1 MTFTYARNAGMIL
14 EYISILEASNKKVPV
29 TYTSRPECCKSKQR
43 HTSISMQRAMD
54 DKENISVEEPFPILH
69 NNKGSLTSLSVRP
82 EEQTM
87 EEVPR
92 NDSHETD
99 QSISEPNNLLYPCP
113 DMSCS
118 KVYTKLCYLEN
129 HLCFGNHVYNNKKE
143 NQFDCIKKA
152 WASQCVAV
160 EREHKVPVRVTASST
175 VLVSNNE
182 GWALK
187 TFKSVKR
194 LSTKVKDYISSI
206 HQYFNTT
213 GKRPNFEDIAE
224 ELKTKRDDD
233 GNKVLKQEE
242 WLCPSQIRSLFSN
255 FVRKNAQSIE
265 IHTGTQK
272 ETKND
277 EDLQQALAEID
288 ALEYHADMVNV
299 ALAPENK

>member
-1 MTFTYARNAGMIL
+1 
-14 EYISILEASNKKVPV
+14 
-29 TYTSRPECCKSKQR
+29 
-43 HTSISMQRAMD
+43 
-54 DKENISVEEPFPILH
+54 
-69 NNKGSLTSLSVRP
+69 
-82 EEQTM
+82 
-87 EEVPR
+87 
-92 NDSHETD
+92 
-99 QSISEPNNLLYPCP
+99 
-113 DMSCS
+113 MSCS

-129 HLCFGNHVYNNKKE
+129 HLCLGNHVYNSKKE
-143 NQFDCIKKA
+143 NQFDSIKKA

-160 EREHKVPVRVTASST
+160 EREHKVLVRATAPST

-187 TFKSVKR
+187 TSKSVKR
-194 LSTKVKDYISSI
+194 FSTKVKDYISSI

-233 GNKVLKQEE
+233 GNKVFKQEE
-242 WLCPSQIRSLFSN
+242 WLSPSQIRSLFSN

-288 ALEYHADMVNV
+288 ALEYHADMVVVTEDELFEVSSDEEVNDEAAHVSMAVGTVEAVSEVDPYLSCPIASCNNV
-299 ALAPENK
+299 KMVTVKGEADIYRILATNT

>member
-1 MTFTYARNAGMIL
+1 MIL
-14 EYISILEASNKKVPV
+14 EYISILEASNKKVPF
-29 TYTSRPECCKSKQR
+29 TYTSGPECCKTKQR
-43 HTSISMQRAMD
+43 HTSISMQTAMD
-54 DKENISVEEPFPILH
+54 DKENISVSWFR
-69 NNKGSLTSLSVRP
+69 KG
-82 EEQTM
+82 
-87 EEVPR
+87 
-92 NDSHETD
+92 
-99 QSISEPNNLLYPCP
+99 
-113 DMSCS
+113 
-118 KVYTKLCYLEN
+118 
-129 HLCFGNHVYNNKKE
+129 
-143 NQFDCIKKA
+143 

-160 EREHKVPVRVTASST
+160 EREHKVLVRATAPST

-187 TFKSVKR
+187 TSKSVKR
-194 LSTKVKDYISSI
+194 FSTKVKDYISSI

-233 GNKVLKQEE
+233 GNKVFKQEE
-242 WLCPSQIRSLFSN
+242 WLCPSQIRSLFLN

-288 ALEYHADMVNV
+288 ALEYHDDIVNV
-299 ALAPENK
+299 AWTSENDLS